1 MSFSSRWFAYVLGAC
16 GCLWSGDAA
25 AQDWSGLVVGD
36 TGQGAGRAFADSYYA
51 ARALEDFGGAPVT
64 LLRNASYDAVSAGF
78 DDLSGKTQVAFYFA
92 GPLEGGM
99 QVDGRKFEISS
110 GIARLQSAGLKHVLL
125 MFENCAGDAQTAAP
139 LPEIGEGA
147 SDLSVVVLA
156 SAGAAQA
163 CPPAGERLSD
173 TLKQVGKAEALMVP
187 ELASYVQQGELDD
200 LPDQPRPQT
209 DVIASTPAR
218 RDQVLITDVVRV
230 IPASAPAGL
239 TPVSVPA
246 VSAQRRPERSD
257 ASAPVVIFSPVSNP
271 QLAALPQAD
280 GLPEPSIIVGLIEG
294 ADQNFDA
301 ALDPSD
307 LSGNEISYDNVEARL
322 RLMRQDPDLYAG
334 LLASGAFDPPGP
346 LLVRAL
352 QQELARMGCYTSRV
366 DGAWGPGSQRAV
378 VRYYDEAGVQVPTQA
393 AEVSLY
399 RDIIGREDVTCTA
412 PVAAAPQPR
421 RNTSP
426 APTTRRPAAQPTA
439 PRAPA
444 QTQIA
449 PGAAL
454 GGVFR

>member
-1 MSFSSRWFAYVLGAC
+1 
-16 GCLWSGDAA
+16 
-25 AQDWSGLVVGD
+25 
-36 TGQGAGRAFADSYYA
+36 
-51 ARALEDFGGAPVT
+51 
-64 LLRNASYDAVSAGF
+64 
-78 DDLSGKTQVAFYFA
+78 
-92 GPLEGGM
+92 M

-187 ELASYVQQGELDD
+187 ELAAYVQQGELDD
-200 LPDQPRPQT
+200 LPDQPLPQT
-209 DVIASTPAR
+209 NVVESTPAR

-246 VSAQRRPERSD
+246 ASAQRRPERSD
-257 ASAPVVIFSPVSNP
+257 ASAPVVIFSPVSNQ

-307 LSGNEISYDNVEARL
+307 LSGNEISYDNVEAR
-322 RLMRQDPDLYAG
+322 RSLMRQDPDLYAG

-399 RDIIGREDVTCTA
+399 RDIIGREDENESYLRARGHQVTA
-412 PVAAAPQPR
+412 GRLYLAHFL
-421 RNTSP
+421 
-426 APTTRRPAAQPTA
+426 
-439 PRAPA
+439 
-444 QTQIA
+444 
-449 PGAAL
+449 GAAGANQAL
-454 GGVFR
+454 SSDPNLSVEEVMGAGVVSANPFLRGKNIADLLAWADRKMQSRGQRVAVVIPPQVKAYMTRIDALLADL